1 MAKEPTYE
9 ELLQAAKDYSDEVTQ
24 NDEVMSVPQNVFDPF
39 KDAAASV
46 TSGVAHTLPKTFWG
60 LVDTVTGGQ
69 FDLPKRAMDA
79 SDQYKAKFYDKYKS
93 DSAKAS
99 ERLLARDMAS
109 KDKDMGDVFTTA
121 LKHPILI
128 TDMVAENLPSM
139 AVPAGAAR
147 GAVAAAKFI
156 NPAMKAAEELGV
168 ASRALLMT
176 NALMNSS
183 DTYHSDELKDASA
196 AQKLL
201 GTAIS
206 GVGSALTSKLM
217 DNGILGS
224 IMKKHFGTELYGQS
238 LVSNI
243 LKNAGEEYGEEVS
256 NVLGQQLPLGQ
267 FDINQINKQGVL
279 AGLAGGTT
287 GGAVHIAG
295 GLGKGEDI
303 AQSSIRNKTPESQPT
318 ATVAPVT
325 VDSVEN
331 KTAPAEVNNDHKP
344 TDVLK
349 QIYDELSKQS
359 ESLALNKAEPAQTEP
374 TAVDD
379 QVQETTQP
387 KVEEHIPSVTNA
399 PAKTVA
405 PATATAPAPAPVST
419 PETIAPKVEP
429 AVAKVDTPV
438 VEETAKAPEPES
450 AKQLPEATPTV
461 EPTTQDVQETP
472 AVKAEQPQGKRV
484 SVVEQLLQVA
494 KGDPNSDETK
504 LARTTLSDRGI
515 DWETGDWIDSAKT
528 QAQGTAQPG
537 NTIAPKRK
545 RKSEILGEGK
555 KIGEAQVA
563 PDSGVLVRIQNRD
576 RSSAASVS
584 QMAEIGAHPDYWR
597 TSPGRDFGNGAPVI
611 AWGNIPDEQRGRV
624 DRAVMADGKKINV
637 QYAVVEADDVVPS
650 HDDNGAKRKD
660 YTSTDPNVMKAISG
674 NGRIA
679 GFQRAYALGNADQYR
694 ADMVEDAEQHGVDPD
709 VINQM
714 KHPVLVR
721 IMDGSDV
728 VGNIGT
734 ISNTSTNMETSVVEK
749 AIDDAHNIDF
759 DSLSFDEDG
768 NPTDE
773 TIRQFAGKFSTSTAA
788 GMMDSD
794 GRVSKVGVARFQAA
808 LFQRTYE
815 NPELT
820 SLFAEATDPEAKN
833 VLTAMS
839 AVAGKMMKLSSGDPD
854 LDLRQ
859 VLTEAA
865 EIIVNARREG
875 MTVEQYTALGSLGQ
889 SEDAALVARVIDKK
903 KRSAKALTQ
912 LLGKAADEALEAG
925 TGSLFGEPKTRDQ
938 ILSEMADSAG
948 LNERLEEPENTEP
961 TGELTHGTEQQTS
974 PESGPKP
981 EYEQSTEPA
990 GREEDA
996 GQGSLLEY
1004 EGGAEGTGKPSIRR
1018 TPDRGEQGD
1027 LARRGTTEQDTSGQ
1041 RSEEVKQTLANDSD
1055 IGEAFKQLHKTGNVQ
1070 VVDTVDDLP
1079 EHIQRAL
1086 DTNKESR
1093 SAMKSVEANIARGL
1107 KALAKALDE
1116 KTTVHRAMFRNGL
1129 GWVDFIWG
1137 DEGGEIRKNNTRPGE
1152 KGISHILEARQRKD
1166 NLTENEVKELLGK
1179 IVETIA
1185 KGTETKRSE
1194 INGHTRVSLR
1204 YGNVFVGLVKS
1215 PASNSWVLTGYYID
1229 ESRGSGDRRVGNDF
1243 PPSTSVAPHFPGA
1256 TKVADPLSP
1265 RTENGRHTLATEK
1278 TVGLG
1283 EHLSRESTS
1292 SISED
1297 GVIIKHSD
1305 DGDIQGLYDTKNR
1318 TAYIISGNADPDNVR
1333 GVFLHEV
1340 GVHMASDGNFKEEMK
1355 PLIARARQIVI
1366 NGYKNGDA
1374 LATRV
1379 YKRLQ
1384 DAGVVDEKGN
1394 YDPKNEDE
1402 FYAYLV
1408 EEMDKISNDKGVSPA
1423 IVRWINNVT
1432 GKIKQWLYNHK
1443 FISAN
1448 RLNERDLMEIAKGNV
1463 RALSKTLTVPSH
1475 DDGEV
1480 SLKLSKSGSN
1490 PTLGEF
1496 AKEKARNIGT
1506 TFKDSVK
1513 DNLLNGWG
1521 KAIQVDELGKRK
1533 FAWAEHAVV
1542 GTSNVAL
1549 DVLEAAIPAF
1559 KIRYLSPEMRKLI
1572 RDYSAGVNTALERA
1586 GGISEMMMKWSNS
1599 DRELISDI
1607 IEKMVKPGVN
1617 PPAHVVAMATQI
1629 SAIMTEQSKVLV
1641 GLGML
1646 SPESAA
1652 RYRGHYLPR
1661 YYANPSQLPGMSW
1674 MQKLGLNRPRMEG
1687 VGGHHLKGR
1696 GLFKVVKSN
1705 EVGQY
1710 VSLGWEVRDNQ
1721 YTWNAN
1727 QGVLNTMTNKVVI
1740 DQNTPV
1746 TVWRDWT
1753 PQERANMGEIRDAG
1767 FRFTM
1772 GYIAMQKDIALGKM
1786 FKDIASNPDWCSRFP
1801 QDGYIKVPDA
1811 EIADT
1816 GGVKRYGSLSGL
1828 YLREDVFDAIQP
1840 HVEIQEGM
1848 AAIFKKALS
1857 YWKEGKTALNP
1868 VSHMNNV
1875 AGNVI
1880 MAHLAGVNM
1889 WDAKSYLALLD
1900 DIRNE
1905 ADWIETARHAGLYE
1919 GLFTQEEIAE
1929 MLPPQLRQYHDLMKS
1944 KLSQGVDTVFN
1955 IAFTYGLRKHLRTAY
1970 ENEDK
1975 FFRLLIYKNALDRG
1989 LSPEEAVQYTHRFI
2003 PTYDDLPSGAR
2014 AIRDK
2019 VVPFFAWT
2027 YKVMPTILVSAAR
2040 YPWRMAAPAVAISM
2054 LNAFSYLLSA
2064 IDSGDDDDDWVDLIK
2079 KGNKLAES
2087 EEKLLPEYMRGTG
2100 AFGNPKFVRLWT
2112 DNTTGLPVYW
2122 NVSNFIPG
2130 GQMFDTD
2137 NQRGGMPWPEILAP
2151 SHPVINSF
2159 SSLFLNVDS
2168 FTGQKVVKES
2178 DTSWEAAEK
2187 RASQLWR
2194 QLAPALAVKGY
2205 HFDRIMNAAAN
2216 ATGQEIFGYTGIGRN
2231 GQAVTPFNAFLNTM
2245 GIKVRDVDFNQE
2257 GVRRISAKAG
2267 EVKEIQAG
2275 IKSTARL
2282 MQRGAISKQSGLD
2295 DIEKQKEKLKKTADE
2310 LKEYQQAAETH
2321 RSLTNK
2327 TK

>member
-24 NDEVMSVPQNVFDPF
+24 NDEVLSVPQNVFDPI
-39 KDAAASV
+39 KDATASV
-46 TSGVAHTLPKTFWG
+46 VSGIAHDLPKTVWG

-69 FDLPKRAMDA
+69 FDFPKRAMKV
-79 SDQYKAKFYDKYKS
+79 SDQYKEKFYEKYKS

-99 ERLLARDMAS
+99 ERLLARELAS
-109 KDKDMGDVFTTA
+109 DNKGVTDVLYT
-121 LKHPILI
+121 LGKHPILV
-128 TDMVAENLPSM
+128 TDMVSENLPSM
-139 AVPAGAAR
+139 FLPAGAAK
-147 GAVAAAKFI
+147 GAVSVAKYVK
-156 NPAMKAAEELGV
+156 PALTAAEEAGV

-206 GVGSALTSKLM
+206 GVGSALTGKLM

-243 LKNAGEEYGEEVS
+243 LKNAGEEYGEEIS

-267 FDINQINKQGVL
+267 LDINQLNKQGVL
-279 AGLAGGTT
+279 AGVAGGTT
-287 GGAVHIAG
+287 GGAVHVAG

-303 AQSSIRNKTPESQPT
+303 AQSFLRNKTPESQST
-318 ATVAPVT
+318 ATVTPVA

-331 KTAPAEVNNDHKP
+331 KTVTDPVNNDNKP
-344 TDVLK
+344 TDVIQ
-349 QIYDELSKQS
+349 QIYDELSKLS
-359 ESLALNKAEPAQTEP
+359 ESLALNKAEPSPTEP
-374 TAVDD
+374 TAVDAK
-379 QVQETTQP
+379 VQETAQP
-387 KVEEHIPSVTNA
+387 KAEEPTP
-399 PAKTVA
+399 PALNNQIEPVA
-405 PATATAPAPAPVST
+405 PPTVPEMPAT
-419 PETIAPKVEP
+419 KVEP
-429 AVAKVDTPV
+429 AVAKVTEPV
-438 VEETAKAPEPES
+438 VEEPVKTPEPEK
-450 AKQLPEATPTV
+450 ANPIPEVAPTV
-461 EPTTQDVQETP
+461 DPAPQNVQEAQ
-472 AVKAEQPQGKRV
+472 AVKVEQPPEKRL
-484 SVVEQLLQVA
+484 SAVEQLLQTA
-494 KGDPNSDETK
+494 KGDPNSEETK
-504 LARTTLSDRGI
+504 LARRTLSERGI
-515 DWETGDWIDSAKT
+515 DWETGDFLSSPQTAP
-528 QAQGTAQPG
+528 TAQQG
-537 NTIAPKRK
+537 NTITPQRK

-624 DRAVMADGKKINV
+624 DRAVMADGKRINV

-694 ADMVEDAEQHGVDPD
+694 TDLVEDAEQHGVDPD
-709 VINQM
+709 VISKM

-759 DSLSFDEDG
+759 DTLSFDEEG

-773 TIRQFAGKFSTSTAA
+773 TIRQFAGRFSTSTAA

-820 SLFAEATDPEAKN
+820 ALFAEATDPEAKN

-839 AVAGKMMKLSSGDPD
+839 AVAGKMMKLSSGKPD

-912 LLGKAADEALEAG
+912 LLGKAADEALEASS
-925 TGSLFGEPKTRDQ
+925 GSLFGEPKTREQ
-938 ILSEMADSAG
+938 ILSEMAESAG

-961 TGELTHGTEQQTS
+961 TGELTHGTERQTS

-981 EYEQSTEPA
+981 EYEQTTEPA

-996 GQGSLLEY
+996 SQGSLLEY
-1004 EGGAEGTGKPSIRR
+1004 EGGAESTGKPSIRR

-1027 LARRGTTEQDTSGQ
+1027 LARRSTTEQDAGGQ
-1041 RSEEVKQTLANDSD
+1041 RSEEVKQTLSNDSEL
-1055 IGEAFKQLHKTGNVQ
+1055 GEAFKQLNENGSVK
-1070 VVDTVDDLP
+1070 VVESVDDLP
-1079 EHIQRAL
+1079 EHIQKAL
-1086 DTNKESR
+1086 DANKESR

-1137 DEGGEIRKNNTRPGE
+1137 DEGGKIKKNDARPGE
-1152 KGISHILEARQRKD
+1152 KGILHILEARQRKD
-1166 NLTENEVKELLGK
+1166 GLSVPEIHTLLSK
-1179 IVETIA
+1179 IVEVIA
-1185 KGTETKRSE
+1185 KGDEVDYKEYKGTQRIRLS
-1194 INGHTRVSLR
+1194 RD
-1204 YGNVFVGLVKS
+1204 NVEVNLVKQ
-1215 PASNSWVLTGYYID
+1215 PGSNAWVLTGFYID
-1229 ESRGSGDRRVGNDF
+1229 ESRGSGDRRVGKDF
-1243 PPSTSVAPHFPGA
+1243 PPSTNADPHTPGSA
-1256 TKVADPLSP
+1256 KVADPLSP
-1265 RTENGRHTLATEK
+1265 RTENGRHTLATDK
-1278 TVGLG
+1278 PVGLG

-1318 TAYIISGNADPDNVR
+1318 TAYIISENADPDNVR

-1384 DAGVVDEKGN
+1384 DAGVIDEKGN

-1408 EEMDKISNDKGVSPA
+1408 EEMDKIPNENGVSPA
-1423 IVRWINNVT
+1423 IVRWINNMT
-1432 GKIKQWLYNHK
+1432 SKIKQWLYNHK

-1463 RALSKTLTVPSH
+1463 RALSKTLPAPSH
-1475 DDGEV
+1475 DDGET
-1480 SLKLSKSGSN
+1480 SLKLSKSGN
-1490 PTLGEF
+1490 DPTLGEF
-1496 AKEKARNIGT
+1496 AKEKARSIGT

-1513 DNLLNGWG
+1513 DNLLNRWG
-1521 KAIQVDELGKRK
+1521 EAIQVDELGKRK

-1572 RDYSAGVNTALERA
+1572 RGYSAEVNTALERA
-1586 GGISEMMMKWSNS
+1586 GGISEKMMKWSSS

-1607 IEKMVKPGVN
+1607 IENMVKPGVN
-1617 PPAHVVAMATQI
+1617 PPAQVVALASQI
-1629 SAIMTEQSKVLV
+1629 SDIMTEQSKVLV

-1674 MQKLGLNRPRMEG
+1674 MKKLGLNRPRMEG
-1687 VGGHHLKGR
+1687 IGGHHLKGR
-1696 GLFKVVKSN
+1696 GLFKIVKSN

-1740 DQNTPV
+1740 DPNTSV

-1753 PQERANMGEIRDAG
+1753 PQERENMGEIRDAG

-1801 QDGYIKVPDA
+1801 QDGFVKVPDA
-1811 EIADT
+1811 EIAET

-1840 HVEIQEGM
+1840 HVEIQDGM
-1848 AAIFKKALS
+1848 AAIFKKALA

-1889 WDAKSYLALLD
+1889 WDAKAYLSLLE
-1900 DIRNE
+1900 DIGTGAR
-1905 ADWIETARHAGLYE
+1905 WIENARHAGLYE

-1944 KLSQGVDTVFN
+1944 KLSQGVDKVFD
-1955 IAFTYGLRKHLRTAY
+1955 IVFTYGLRKRLRTAY

-1975 FFRLLIYKNALDRG
+1975 FFRLLIYKKALDSG
-1989 LSPEEAVQYTHRFI
+1989 LSPEEAVEYTHRFI

-2054 LNAFSYLLSA
+2054 LNSFSYLLSA
-2064 IDSGDDDDDWVDLIK
+2064 IGNSDDDDDWSDIIK
-2079 KGNKLAES
+2079 NGNKLAES

-2112 DNTTGLPVYW
+2112 DGTTGLPVYW

-2151 SHPVINSF
+2151 SHPVINAF

-2168 FTGQKVVKES
+2168 FTGQKVVKDS
-2178 DTSWEAAEK
+2178 DTSWEATEK

-2194 QLAPALAVKGY
+2194 QMAPALAVKGY
-2205 HFDRIMNAAAN
+2205 HFDRLMNAAAN

-2231 GQAVTPFNAFLNTM
+2231 GQAVTPFSAFLNTM
-2245 GIKVRDVDFNQE
+2245 GIKVRDVDFDQE

-2267 EVKEIQAG
+2267 EIKEIQAG

-2282 MQRGAISKQSGLD
+2282 MQRGAISKQAGLE
-2295 DIEKQKEKLKKTADE
+2295 DIEKQKEKLKNTSEE
-2310 LKEYQQAAETH
+2310 LKEYQQATETH